1 MSVHDQKTPGESLRP
16 NREPARIEHQC
27 QLLAQTLHNTM
38 WIYMLSLLSANG
50 ISCPMSPC
58 PHMSSPVIL
67 KSIKLNPGSF
77 LIKHHSRILS
87 GIHSIPPT
95 HYKHKRLFHFVL
107 SVYRT
112 NFNVSLGYRLLQG
125 RLLHQLVPVSA
136 LAAFGLSLEMIK
148 TEMER
153 VRM

>member
-1 MSVHDQKTPGESLRP
+1 M
-16 NREPARIEHQC
+16 
-27 QLLAQTLHNTM
+27 LL
-38 WIYMLSLLSANG
+38 
-50 ISCPMSPC
+50 

-67 KSIKLNPGSF
+67 KSIKLNPGIY

-95 HYKHKRLFHFVL
+95 HYKHERLFHFVL

-136 LAAFGLSLEMIK
+136 LAAFGLSLEMIT

-153 VRM
+153 VRI